1 MGADYKIKK
10 HYTCMTKLILF
21 KVKINLIAFLS
32 IFQILFWNR
41 LAGSISFA
49 RAWPEEIRFRCTSL
63 MDDVGV
69 AHCWRCWEYCLESEL
84 KVKGNPYII
93 MSVTT
98 TSSSP
103 ISIPSPTPCVVIG
116 DDGSVVNNDD
126 DDDSD
131 NDDNGRDDRHHRRPS
146 SSKRGEHL
154 PTSIV

>member
-84 KVKGNPYII
+84 KVKGNPYYNHVSNYYII
-93 MSVTT
+93 VSNFDTLT
-98 TSSSP
+98 QSTR
-103 ISIPSPTPCVVIG
+103 C
-116 DDGSVVNNDD
+116 
-126 DDDSD
+126 
-131 NDDNGRDDRHHRRPS
+131 HW
-146 SSKRGEHL
+146 
-154 PTSIV
+154 